1 MPDNSVN
8 TRSDDVLAHSLRC
21 RPTGRTGISQVF
33 VVDALLSQRL
43 LLQQMADPQAM
54 TYVGPGLAGSDR
66 HSDHVAA
73 AVSVHAHR
81 EADRHG

>member
-8 TRSDDVLAHSLRC
+8 TRSDDVLAHGPRC
-21 RPTGRTGISQVF
+21 RPTIRTRISQVL
-33 VVDALLSQRL
+33 VAAALLSQRL
-43 LLQQMADPQAM
+43 LFQQMADPQAM
-54 TYVGPGLAGSDR
+54 TYVGPGLAGFDR